1 MHIDMNRN
9 PVVIS
14 ALLPTL
20 VVLACLALPNSV
32 QAATFYVSPSGNDAH
47 DGSSWALAKQTIQAA
62 VNVATGQD
70 IVLVT
75 NGVYAPI
82 IVDTFVIVPS
92 ITIRSVN
99 GPAVTTIDGGGSA
112 RCVELVTEVTL
123 DGFTLTNGVAD
134 IGAGVYMH
142 GGGLVTNCIISG
154 NEATGHG
161 GGVYM
166 TTPDGNANIGR
177 VVNSIIRGNK
187 AMTGSGGGIFLT
199 KGLSSSSIQNS
210 IISGN
215 TASQGGG
222 VEVMDGC
229 FVRNCLIMGNRAAS
243 LYGGGVSVTSGG
255 KVESSTI
262 VGNYANTGGGGALV
276 QNGGT
281 MLNCIIYYNNVE
293 GEPGDMWGPLTNSC
307 YGVGND
313 ISGTG
318 NITNAPLFV
327 DTGAG
332 FGTIHVPGD
341 YRLTSASPARNAGTN
356 QAWMVSGTDL
366 AGNARIQGGTV
377 NMGAYEGIGAGK
389 ESQTITFSAISDQQ
403 QNTTL
408 TLSATAS
415 SGLTVTFS
423 VVSGSASISSGNRLS
438 LPATGT
444 VTVRAAQAGNASYE
458 PAPNVDRTFRVLS
471 STPFRLSAVA
481 LTTNNIM
488 RWPDPAGHDFQ
499 SSRVMLRFS
508 TTAYPETAADG
519 TLIYNGTDQ
528 MYEHTGLTQG
538 QPYFYSIFVTDDES
552 NYVVP

>member
-1 MHIDMNRN
+1 L
-9 PVVIS
+9 V
-14 ALLPTL
+14 ALL
-20 VVLACLALPNSV
+20 ASFSASV
-32 QAATFYVSPSGNDAH
+32 SAATWYVSPSGNDAN

-75 NGVYAPI
+75 NGTYAPI
-82 IVDTFVIVPS
+82 VVDTFVIVPS

-99 GPAVTTIDGGGSA
+99 GPAVTKIDGGGSA

-154 NEATGHG
+154 NEATGNG

-177 VVNSIIRGNK
+177 VMNSIIRGNK

-199 KGLSSSSIQNS
+199 KGLSSSSVQNS
-210 IISGN
+210 IIRGN

-243 LYGGGVSVTSGG
+243 LYGGGVSVSSGG
-255 KVESSTI
+255 KVESCTI
-262 VGNYANTGGGGALV
+262 VGNTANTAGGGALV

-281 MLNCIIYYNNVE
+281 MLNGIIYYNDVE
-293 GEPGDMWGPLTNSC
+293 GNPGDMWGPLTNSC

-327 DTGAG
+327 DAGVG
-332 FGTIHVPGD
+332 FGTIHMPGD
-341 YRLTSASPARNAGTN
+341 YRLTAESPAINAGLN
-356 QAWMVSGTDL
+356 QGWMSGATDL
-366 AGNARIQGGTV
+366 AGNPRINGSHV
-377 NMGAYEGIGAGK
+377 DMGAYEWIGSGK
-389 ESQTITFSAISDQQ
+389 QSQTITFGPIANQNVSDVVR
-403 QNTTL
+403 
-408 TLSATAS
+408 LSATAS
-415 SGLTVTFS
+415 SGLPVSFS
-423 VVSGSASISSGNRLS
+423 VVSG
-438 LPATGT
+438 PATLSRGTNLSFSAGGT
-444 VTVRAAQAGNASYE
+444 VSVKAAQAGNASYD
-458 PAPNVDRTFRVLS
+458 PAPDVVRSFYVAGNFSFR
-471 STPFRLSAVA
+471 AVA
-481 LTTNNIM
+481 LTNNVILRWSSPDTVGFSNQNAMVRYSPSDYPDTPASGSEIYKGTNQTYTHEGRTPGQTCYYTVFLTHDGVNFVN
-488 RWPDPAGHDFQ
+488 PD
-499 SSRVMLRFS
+499 
-508 TTAYPETAADG
+508 
-519 TLIYNGTDQ
+519 
-528 MYEHTGLTQG
+528 
-538 QPYFYSIFVTDDES
+538 
-552 NYVVP
+552 